1 MSITRMASG
10 ATKAKRRRRWGWP
23 VVLLCGVGLVWAGW
37 AWWTSRRYHRALLEI
52 QSEIA
57 ADRYATACQKLE
69 RLASGSADRSGRIA
83 YLLGYCERARGRDD
97 AAQAAWARVAPGS
110 RLARQAL
117 EGRMR
122 LFEESGRLAEAERI
136 VNEAASDPRNDRTA
150 MLVLLVPTFR
160 EQGRIEEAAR
170 LIENRWEHL
179 RALNEGALEPAIRLV
194 RRHIELT
201 LKPESIES
209 LRPALEQAS
218 ARAPEDDRVWLGLA
232 NLAIRTGALDEAK
245 RWLLACRSRR
255 PDDAAVWQALL
266 SWGLA
271 AAHVDIV
278 EEAAAH
284 LPAGERNLP
293 RLHRTRAWLAACR
306 GDLVTERRE
315 LDRLIAADPADLTAL
330 KRLAELAEQEGEDER
345 AAELRENQTRVNQ
358 LLARYLRLHDRRQP
372 VRDAEEL
379 AHLAEELGR
388 RFEARVFLTIAIS
401 ENYQRHTAGVDHE

>member
-1 MSITRMASG
+1 M
-10 ATKAKRRRRWGWP
+10 
-23 VVLLCGVGLVWAGW
+23 
-37 AWWTSRRYHRALLEI
+37 
-52 QSEIA
+52 SEIEA
-57 ADRYATACQKLE
+57 EIASRRYATACQKLE
-69 RLASGSADRSGRIA
+69 RLAASSADRHGEIA

-110 RLARQAL
+110 RFARQAL

-271 AAHVDIV
+271 AAP
-278 EEAAAH
+278 
-284 LPAGERNLP
+284 L
-293 RLHRTRAWLAACR
+293 WLGSGR
-306 GDLVTERRE
+306 F
-315 LDRLIAADPADLTAL
+315 
-330 KRLAELAEQEGEDER
+330 
-345 AAELRENQTRVNQ
+345 LR
-358 LLARYLRLHDRRQP
+358 
-372 VRDAEEL
+372 
-379 AHLAEELGR
+379 
-388 RFEARVFLTIAIS
+388 
-401 ENYQRHTAGVDHE
+401 